1 MSLVGDCGAGFSSTF
16 ARLGQACSC
25 DMVAGLWALP
35 NVALALG
42 WTRNGSE
49 MNRVS
54 SAKAE
59 NPLDQ
64 ENDKTPGVAT
74 GAPNQ

>member
-16 ARLGQACSC
+16 ARLGPACSC
-25 DMVAGLWALP
+25 DMVA
-35 NVALALG
+35 ALG
-42 WTRNGSE
+42 VTVGRPGTGVDPE
-49 MNRVS
+49 RVGDGQVS

-59 NPLDQ
+59 NPSDQ
-64 ENDKTPGVAT
+64 ENDKTPGVAP